1 MDKKT
6 TDIVAY
12 LTWIGFIIALVSGDK
27 ENSKFHLNQALV
39 LNLFALIGSLFRNSD
54 HWYFCR
60 SLVTFRIRMLDNR
73 LNWRYQRRR
82 KGSSASRKNQDP
94 QVISA
99 IVKAADLLCGF
110 LCLCSYCKLFKRC
123 RQFFGV

>member
-39 LNLFALIGSLFRNSD
+39 LNLFALIGSLT
-54 HWYFCR
+54 WIPIIGIIAGLW
-60 SLVTFRIRMLDNR
+60 SLFVFVCWIIALIGAVNGEE
-73 LNWRYQRRR
+73 
-82 KGSSASRKNQDP
+82 KEVP
-94 QVISA
+94 
-99 IVKAADLLCGF
+99 LLGKIKI
-110 LCLCSYCKLFKRC
+110 LK
-123 RQFFGV
+123 